1 MIDLFESGR
10 EGLGA
15 NVIRG
20 GFRGG
25 DKFLRGFGRCGNGRN
40 FRKSGGAG
48 SACRRR
54 LGRKLHTPEVGHVFG
69 EIEFD
74 VAIHRAECAF
84 AKNLADNFALGL
96 LVGEENELAKS
107 DGGGQTNDGAVFE
120 NKHSGCFFGE
130 EIALAGNVGRT
141 SASGD
146 DGDFESDGIGA

>member
-1 MIDLFESGR
+1 MIDFFESGR
-10 EGLGA
+10 NGLGA
-15 NVIRG
+15 NVIGG

-25 DKFLRGFGRCGNGRN
+25 DKFLSGFDCGGNLGN
-40 FRKSGGAG
+40 FGKCGGAG
-48 SACRRR
+48 SAYRRR
-54 LGRKLHTPEVGHVFG
+54 LGRKLDTPEVGHVFCK
-69 EIEFD
+69 IELD
-74 VAIHRAECAF
+74 VTIHQTEGAF
-84 AKNLADNFALGL
+84 AENLANNFALGL